1 MLIMMPK
8 VIYAVQPYQ
17 VGQKDRKSLALVIP
31 ARLARECDIGPSTIF
46 AIRKDS
52 DSKRLIMEM
61 IKRSDEEKTVPDESL
76 SASRKQ
82 APVMDVQ

>member
-31 ARLARECDIGPSTIF
+31 ARLAKECDIGPSTIF

-52 DSKRLIMEM
+52 GSKRLIMEM
-61 IKRSDEEKTVPDESL
+61 IERYEEKTVPAESL
-76 SASRKQ
+76 PGSRQQ
-82 APVMDVQ
+82 APVMEVQ